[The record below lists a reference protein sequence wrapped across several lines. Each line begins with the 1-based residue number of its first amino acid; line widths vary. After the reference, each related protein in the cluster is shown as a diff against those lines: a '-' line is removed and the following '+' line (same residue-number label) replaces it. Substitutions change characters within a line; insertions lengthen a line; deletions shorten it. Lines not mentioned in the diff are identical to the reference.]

1 MVAVNLIPDS
11 LRSAQAR
18 RRHIKRWA
26 VCLALTYTVA
36 VIPAVAHW
44 RQHMRVDA
52 LHAQND
58 QLQTDLA
65 AARADLKTTTTTAN
79 EIFLRIERAK
89 ALRSKRAWSS
99 MLALI
104 GDCLPKDCWLTALA
118 TDPDTPSIGPAG
130 PVSRNTL
137 PPSTSSEG
145 TNGPIGPMFIDA
157 PRKLRM
163 SGSAVDASLPLFF
176 VARLKDS
183 QVFRGVTLERCLS
196 DTPAGAA
203 ATAGEGESNF
213 RFDLVCEW

>member
-1 MVAVNLIPDS
+1 MVTVNLIPES
-11 LRSAQAR
+11 IRLAQAR
-18 RRHIKRWA
+18 RLHIKRWA
-26 VCLALTYTVA
+26 VCLALSYTVA

-52 LHAQND
+52 LRSQND

-65 AARADLKTTTTTAN
+65 ATRAELKTTTATAN

-104 GDCLPKDCWLTALA
+104 GDCLPRDCWLTALA
-118 TDPDTPSIGPAG
+118 TDPDVPSAAPNARSQGSGAG
-130 PVSRNTL
+130 G
-137 PPSTSSEG
+137 TS
-145 TNGPIGPMFIDA
+145 PIPDSQSPEKQTVVTIDA

-163 SGSAVDASLPLFF
+163 SGSAVDASLPLSF
-176 VARLKDS
+176 VARLKES
-183 QVFRGVTLERCLS
+183 RVFRDVTLERCLREPS
-196 DTPAGAA
+196 SAA
-203 ATAGEGESNF
+203 EGEGESNF

>member
-1 MVAVNLIPDS
+1 MVTVNLIPES
-11 LRSAQAR
+11 IRSAQAR
-18 RRHIKRWA
+18 RRHVKCWA
-26 VCLALTYTVA
+26 VCLALTYAVA

-44 RQHMRVDA
+44 RQHMRVDN
-52 LHAQND
+52 LHTQND
-58 QLQTDLA
+58 QIQNDVA
-65 AARADLKTTTTTAN
+65 AARVDLKTTTATAN

-118 TDPDTPSIGPAG
+118 TDPDTPSTGTVG
-130 PVSRNTL
+130 PVSRNT
-137 PPSTSSEG
+137 PPSLPSG
-145 TNGPIGPMFIDA
+145 GPNGPIGPMFIEA

-163 SGSAVDASLPLFF
+163 SGSAVDASLPLIF

-183 QVFRGVTLERCLS
+183 RVFREVTLERCLS

-203 ATAGEGESNF
+203 ATDGEDESSF